1 MTCRELSDF
10 LADYVAGEL
19 PQEVSEAFN
28 GHLGHCP
35 ECHLFV
41 EQYRV
46 TIHLC
51 CEAYDDPLPR
61 SLPEDLV
68 SAILASL
75 ARTANTEG

>member
-10 LADYVAGEL
+10 LSDYVAGEL
-19 PQEVSEAFN
+19 PVEVSAEFN
-28 GHLGHCP
+28 GHLTRCP

-41 EQYRV
+41 QQYRV

-51 CEAYDDPLPR
+51 CDASDDTIPP

-68 SAILASL
+68 HAILASL
-75 ARTANTEG
+75 AKTAIDG

>member
-19 PQEVSEAFN
+19 PGEVSAAFN
-28 GHLGHCP
+28 GHLARCP

-46 TIHLC
+46 TIHVC
-51 CEAYDDPLPR
+51 SEAYDDTIPP

-68 SAILASL
+68 HAILASL
-75 ARTANTEG
+75 AKTAIDG